1 MRADY
6 VAYKTWLQKPESL
19 RKLAASTKQF
29 TTWCQET
36 ETTSPDGV
44 TECSCQPM
52 FSCPQAHNS
61 VQDQSGSVLA
71 TTRLHLGRCKALQL
85 TASLGEVERGQKA
98 KRLNPFRTSSK
109 KQLHSTRTDVIKFK
123 RGQPQVSKSNLGGE
137 VGEQR
142 RPGARR
148 EFSCCVFGPTR
159 WALRQATL

>member
-1 MRADY
+1 VLTTWRTKHGYRNPNPSANLQPVQSNSLLGVKKRKPQVPMGLPSVHASQCFRAHKHTI
-6 VAYKTWLQKPESL
+6 AYKTK
-19 RKLAASTKQF
+19 
-29 TTWCQET
+29 
-36 ETTSPDGV
+36 V
-44 TECSCQPM
+44 
-52 FSCPQAHNS
+52 
-61 VQDQSGSVLA
+61 GSVLA
-71 TTRLHLGRCKALQL
+71 TARLHLGRCKALQL